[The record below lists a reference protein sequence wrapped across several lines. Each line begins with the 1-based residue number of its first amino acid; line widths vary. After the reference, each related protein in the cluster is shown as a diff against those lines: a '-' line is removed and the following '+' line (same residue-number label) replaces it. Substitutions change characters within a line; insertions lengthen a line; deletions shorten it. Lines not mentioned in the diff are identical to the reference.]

1 MSEQQS
7 AGQRAVGDVAPH
19 LAELTDEVLF
29 GDVWAR
35 PGLSPRDRSLA
46 TVAALIALYRTSEL
60 KSHIRIGL
68 QNGLTREE
76 ISELI
81 THMAFYA
88 GWPCAVNAVR
98 VAREVFAEQ
107 A

>member
-1 MSEQQS
+1 MPEELT
-7 AGQRAVGDVAPH
+7 AGQRAVGDIAPH
-19 LAELTDEVLF
+19 LAELTNDVLF

-35 PGLSPRDRSLA
+35 PELSPRDRSL
-46 TVAALIALYRTSEL
+46 VVVSALTALYRTSEL

-68 QNGLTREE
+68 QNGLTKEE
-76 ISELI
+76 IAEAI

-88 GWPCAVNAVR
+88 CWPCAVNAVR

-107 A
+107 E